1 MTSQR
6 DPSLVVVQLSGGN
19 DAMNTVVPYTDG
31 IYHDSR
37 SANHLTEND
46 LIDHQ
51 RHVGLAPRHGYRR
64 VKDVRSKA

>member
-1 MTSQR
+1 MISQR

-37 SANHLTEND
+37 SAIRT
-46 LIDHQ
+46 
-51 RHVGLAPRHGYRR
+51 
-64 VKDVRSKA
+64 RSWTAHSSSST